1 MFPIIEIGPLAIQ
14 AAGFVLLISFW
25 LSIWLTGK
33 FSSALGTN
41 GDVIEN
47 SLLLGLLA
55 GILGAR
61 VGFMLQ
67 NFEVFFSN
75 PRSLF
80 SLTPSM
86 LNPAFG
92 ILVGVLVA
100 FILSQKKHLPLWPT
114 LDTISPLLL
123 VLFIG
128 FQIANLANGKVYG
141 LPTQAPWSIYLW
153 GASRHPVQ
161 VYTLLLVFIL
171 LILFI
176 VKTKTLKSTGF
187 MRNGLLFSFTLSGLS
202 LITIFTRSFV
212 DEKILVAGVDLLQ
225 LIGVIILISCLL
237 IIYKKLFQP
246 LHESPV
252 LISMGSN
259 QSSDHL
265 INALSLFKSEF
276 SIIRTSRIYKTQDVK
291 KDSPSTEFLNQVVEI
306 STTLPFSQLRK
317 KLKSIEQ
324 QFGRVPGNKIVVPLD
339 LDIIT
344 YNQDVFEY
352 LGSYIPDPNLIKYRY
367 IAEPIAEMDP
377 GFRHPANGKS
387 IKAILQKIPDHSKIQ
402 VWNKVENG
410 TKE

>member
-14 AAGFVLLISFW
+14 AAGFILLISFW
-25 LSIWLTGK
+25 LSTWLTGK

-67 NFEVFFSN
+67 NFEVFYSN
-75 PRSLF
+75 PISLF

-92 ILVGVLVA
+92 VLVGVLVA
-100 FILSQKKHLPLWPT
+100 FILSQKNHLPLWAT
-114 LDTISPLLL
+114 LDTLSPLLL
-123 VLFIG
+123 VFFIG
-128 FQIANLANGKVYG
+128 FQIANLANGEVYG
-141 LPTQAPWSIYLW
+141 LPTQAPWSINLW

-161 VYTLLLVFIL
+161 IYTLLLVFIL
-171 LILFI
+171 LIWFI

-187 MRNGLLFSFTLSGLS
+187 MRNGLLFCFTLSGLS
-202 LITIFTRSFV
+202 LITIFARSFV
-212 DEKILVAGVDLLQ
+212 DKKILVAGVDLLQ
-225 LIGVIILISCLL
+225 LVGVITLISCLF

-246 LHESPV
+246 LHEAPV
-252 LISMGSN
+252 HISMGSN
-259 QSSDHL
+259 QSADHL
-265 INALSLFKSEF
+265 INALAVLKSEF
-276 SIIRTSRIYKTQDVK
+276 SIIRTSRIYVTQDVK
-291 KDSPSTEFLNQVVEI
+291 KDPPSSEFFNQVVEI
-306 STTLPFSQLRK
+306 STTLPYSQLRK

-344 YNQDVFEY
+344 YHQEVFEY
-352 LGSYIPDPNLIKYRY
+352 HGSHIPDPNLIKYRY

-387 IKAILQKIPDHSKIQ
+387 IGAILQKIPDHSMLNI
-402 VWNKVENG
+402 WNKVKNG